1 MKEGPALYRTPNG
14 HVQQS
19 PWLGVA
25 NRQLELMGRF
35 MVELGMTPAARSRV
49 AVAETAAS
57 AEPLRIEIV
66 TVCEDP
72 PDPPAAAAPSQ
83 IGREGRQR

>member
-1 MKEGPALYRTPNG
+1 
-14 HVQQS
+14 
-19 PWLGVA
+19 
-25 NRQLELMGRF
+25 